1 MKKIALICPKSST
14 IISFRMSLIQELIKR
29 QYEVSVIAF
38 DDNAKEVVEKT
49 GARYYVVEDDN
60 RSLSFFKILTL
71 KNRLYKVLKE
81 INPHMVFTFM
91 LKPNIFGVLAA
102 HKLKIKTIY
111 SMVEGLG
118 DAFINNTLKW
128 KIIRAIEVF
137 LYKMSFKHVN
147 KVLFLQNDD
156 RVEFLKRRIVNAS
169 KSEIINGIGV
179 DLESFSFSEITN
191 SSRFIMLSR
200 LLKTKGVI
208 EYCEAATIVKKEYPD
223 AEFVLAGA
231 AADFDKSTI
240 DQYPAVQYL
249 GVISNPK
256 EELEKSGIFVLPSY
270 REGMP
275 ISIIE
280 AMAVGR
286 PIITCCTIGCKET
299 VIDGENGL
307 FAKVKDSHD
316 LAQKMIYLLKNPL
329 EAQRMGREGRAMA
342 ELLFSAKTIN
352 NYLCNQIDID
362 TKDNSI
368 RNNKVCFIG
377 CAGAKDINSVSIK
390 REGYDFYAPYLAN
403 SLIFKPFREIWFRLN
418 LPGESIFYNK
428 KLKPLDR
435 TIIVFDSLIRTKY
448 IKWLRK
454 RFPNNRI
461 ILQYVNPVK
470 NTIIPDDVIRSNCAL
485 SSCDKKDCVDYELN
499 YLPSYYYREYVS
511 IPRKKEYDVFFIGRD
526 KGRSAKLFELK
537 EAFKEQGVELELC
550 LTAPRRFILW
560 NNKPYY
566 KPLIDY
572 KQVIEQ
578 VTKSKAVLLLNS
590 VAQTGVTLRVFES
603 WFNQVKLITD
613 NENVKNLPYYD
624 KNNVFIL
631 GQDDIT
637 TLREFLDS
645 PFVPVAKD
653 LDKWYFDNWVDNI
666 NSFFDSENTPLKD
679 KRERF

>member
-38 DDNAKEVVEKT
+38 DDNAREVVEKT
-49 GARYYVVEDDN
+49 GAHYYVVEDDN

-71 KNRLYKVLKE
+71 KNRIYKVLKT
-81 INPHMVFTFM
+81 INPNMVFTFM

-102 HKLKIKTIY
+102 HKLKTKTIY

-118 DAFINNTLKW
+118 DAFINNSIKW
-128 KIIRAIEVF
+128 KIIRAIEVL
-137 LYKMSFKHVN
+137 LYKISFKYVN

-156 RVEFLKRRIVNAS
+156 RSEFLKRKIISSS
-169 KSEIINGIGV
+169 KCDIINGIGV
-179 DLESFSFSEITN
+179 DLDSFTFSKITN

-200 LLKTKGVI
+200 LLKTKGII

-223 AEFVLAGA
+223 AEFILAGA
-231 AADFDKSTI
+231 ASDFDKRTI
-240 DQYPAVQYL
+240 DQYPAIQYL

-256 EELEKSGIFVLPSY
+256 EELSKSGIFVLPSY

-286 PIITCCTIGCKET
+286 PVITCCTIGCKET
-299 VIDGENGL
+299 VIDGKNGV
-307 FAKVKDSHD
+307 FSKVKDSND

-342 ELLFSAKTIN
+342 ESLFSAKIIN
-352 NYLCNQIDID
+352 DYLCNQIDID

-368 RNNKVCFIG
+368 RNDKICFIG
-377 CAGAKDINSVSIK
+377 CSGAKDINSISIK
-390 REGYDFYAPYLAN
+390 REGYDFYTPYLAN
-403 SLIFKPFREIWFRLN
+403 SLIFRPFRELWFRLN
-418 LPGESIFYNK
+418 LPGESIFYNRK
-428 KLKPLDR
+428 IKPANR
-435 TIIVFDSLIRTKY
+435 TIIVFDSLIRSKY
-448 IKWLRK
+448 IEWLRN
-454 RFPNNRI
+454 RCPNNRI
-461 ILQYVNPVK
+461 ILHYVNPVE
-470 NTIIPDDVIRSNCAL
+470 NTIFPDDVIRSNCTI
-485 SSCDKKDCVDYELN
+485 SSCDKKDCEKYGLK

-537 EAFKEQGVELELC
+537 KAFKEQGVELELY
-550 LTAPRRFILW
+550 LTAPRRFIFW
-560 NNKPYY
+560 KNKPYY
-566 KPLIDY
+566 RPLIDY
-572 KQVIEQ
+572 KRVVEQ

-590 VAQTGVTLRVFES
+590 GAQTGITLRVFES

-613 NENVKNLPYYD
+613 NENVKNLPYYN

-631 GQDDIT
+631 GQDDINS
-637 TLREFLDS
+637 LREFIES
-645 PFVPVAKD
+645 PFIPVAKD
-653 LDKWYFDNWVDNI
+653 LYKWYFDEWVDNI
-666 NSFFDSENTPLKD
+666 
-679 KRERF
+679 